1 MDLYQNKYRIK
12 SARLKE
18 WDYSTAWR
26 YYVTINIKNVK
37 KSPTSLSHSSDQK
50 LGFSARWFGDV
61 INDKMVFNEFG
72 KIVDECWNEIPIHYS
87 TVELDYYQIMPNH
100 IHGIIIL
107 NNPAELKTNNSI
119 QNQNS
124 ASGEIVETPY
134 KASLPP
140 TLGDIVGK
148 FKGAVTREIHKI
160 GSKSFSWQ
168 PRFYDR
174 IIRNEKE
181 LYQIRKYIEQNPL
194 EWSINKD
201 NPENLDL

>member
-1 MDLYQNKYRIK
+1 MELYQKKYRIK

-18 WDYSTAWR
+18 WDYSTAWW
-26 YYVTINIKNVK
+26 YYVTINTHNHII
-37 KSPTSLSHSSDQK
+37 
-50 LGFSARWFGDV
+50 WFGDI
-61 INDKMVFNEFG
+61 INDKMMLNEFG
-72 KIVDECWNEIPIHYS
+72 KIVDVCWNEIPTHYS

-107 NNPAELKTNNSI
+107 NNPAELKTNNSE

-124 ASGEIVETPY
+124 LNNQIVETPY

-148 FKGAVTREIHKI
+148 FKGAVTREIHKLRH
-160 GSKSFSWQ
+160 KSFTWQ
-168 PRFYDR
+168 PRFYDH

-181 LYQIRKYIEQNPL
+181 LFHIRKYIEQNPL
-194 EWSINKD
+194 KWSIEKD